1 VHCYSKN
8 YLRKGEFK
16 LGNILYKILNTI
28 VIIQIIII
36 TVAVN
41 LGVLYRYILKNPLI
55 WSFDLS
61 TLLFAYSIFLGLI
74 LSIKEQALIG
84 IDYFINKLSCKAKAK
99 IKIINNVIILIISF
113 YLTYQGII
121 LTTKT
126 GMQLTTFRISI
137 RWLYIS
143 LPLGFGFLSLYL
155 LTELKEQ
162 IRLLLLRG
170 K

>member
-1 VHCYSKN
+1 MHCYSKN